1 MSKLEQLD
9 REQLKRID
17 RESLIELVLV
27 LQQRFGAQQELSQ
40 QLQQQVAVQQESVQQ
55 LQQQVAVQQEL
66 VQALQ
71 DQLAKDSHNSG
82 KPPSS
87 DGLKKG
93 RRKSLRRAGQRPRG
107 GQRGHKG
114 RTLMQVAEPDHVIV
128 HKLADCPH
136 CQTKLDAET
145 VERHEKRQVFDI
157 PPARI
162 EVTEHQAEVKQCPG
176 CGACVKGAF
185 PANVSQPTQYG
196 LRLKAFACY
205 LYGQQ
210 FIPFARIRELLTA
223 LYGDAPSE
231 PAILAATRQLARHT
245 QDSLSQ
251 IRQQLIAAPVVH
263 FDESG
268 MRVAERL
275 RWLHVASTEKLTHY
289 HVHDKRGQ
297 IGMRAGD
304 ILPHYKGVAV
314 HDYWRSYLKFTDCQH
329 SFCNVHHLRD
339 LCFIVEQYDQAWAAK
354 MKRLLCDIKEEVA
367 STSEQHTALPRDR
380 LAYYEAAY
388 DALIAQGFAANPSPP
403 KTKPRPIGR
412 PKQSPAKNLL
422 DRLHKHKAGVL
433 AFMYDFRIPFD
444 NNLVERDVRMIK
456 VQQKVSGCFRT
467 EDGAHIFCAIR
478 SYISTARKHGLNAI
492 DAIHNAFLDQP
503 FIPDTSQA

>member
-9 REQLKRID
+9 REQLKELD
-17 RESLIELVLV
+17 QESLIGVILS
-27 LQQRFGAQQELSQ
+27 LQQQLTEQQELIQ
-40 QLQQQVAVQQESVQQ
+40 Q
-55 LQQQVAVQQEL
+55 
-66 VQALQ
+66 LQ

-93 RRKSLRRAGQRPRG
+93 RRRSLRRAGQRPRG

-128 HKLADCPH
+128 HKLSDCPH
-136 CQTKLDAET
+136 CQTKLEAET
-145 VERHEKRQVFDI
+145 VKRHEKRQVFDI

-176 CGACVKGAF
+176 CGACVKGTF

-231 PAILAATRQLARHT
+231 PAILAAIRQLARHT
-245 QDSLSQ
+245 QGSLFQ

-314 HDYWRSYLKFTDCQH
+314 HDYWRSYLKFSDCQH

-367 STSEQHTALPRDR
+367 STPAQHTALPRDR
-380 LAYYEAAY
+380 LAYYEAEY
-388 DALIAQGFAANPSPP
+388 DALIAQGFADNPAPP

>member
-9 REQLKRID
+9 REQLKQLD
-17 RESLIELVLV
+17 QESLIGVILI
-27 LQQRFGAQQELSQ
+27 LQQQLAEQQELIQ
-40 QLQQQVAVQQESVQQ
+40 K
-55 LQQQVAVQQEL
+55 
-66 VQALQ
+66 LQ

-93 RRKSLRRAGQRPRG
+93 KRKSLRRSGQRPRG

-128 HKLADCPH
+128 HRLTDCPH
-136 CQTKLDAET
+136 CQTELEA
-145 VERHEKRQVFDI
+145 VAAQRHEKRQVFDI

-176 CGACVKGAF
+176 CGVCVKGAF

-196 LRLKAFACY
+196 LRLKAVACY
-205 LYGQQ
+205 LYSQQ
-210 FIPFARIRELLTA
+210 FIPLTLARIRELLTA

-231 PAILAATRQLARHT
+231 PVVLAAARQLASRT
-245 QDSLSQ
+245 QASLEQ
-251 IRQQLIAAPVVH
+251 IRQHLIAAPVVH

-268 MRVAERL
+268 MRVAGRL
-275 RWLHVASTEKLTHY
+275 RWLHVASTAKLTQY
-289 HVHDKRGQ
+289 HVHDKRGH
-297 IGMRAGD
+297 IGMRAGG
-304 ILPHYKGVAV
+304 ILPYYKGVAL
-314 HDYWRSYLKFTDCQH
+314 HDYWRSYLKFSDCRH

-339 LCFIVEQYDQAWAAK
+339 LAFIVEQYDQAWAAE
-354 MKRLLCDIKEEVA
+354 MKRLLCDIKDEVA
-367 STSEQHTALPRDR
+367 ATSQRHTALPAHR
-380 LAYYEAAY
+380 LAYYEAEY

-403 KTKPRPIGR
+403 KTKPKPIGR
-412 PKQSPAKNLL
+412 PKQSPPKNLL

-467 EDGAHIFCAIR
+467 EDGAHIFCALR

-492 DAIHNAFLDQP
+492 DAIYNAFLDQP
-503 FIPDTSQA
+503 FIPDNNQA

>member
-9 REQLKRID
+9 REQLKQLD
-17 RESLIELVLV
+17 QESLIGVILI
-27 LQQRFGAQQELSQ
+27 LQQQLTEQQELI
-40 QLQQQVAVQQESVQQ
+40 
-55 LQQQVAVQQEL
+55 
-66 VQALQ
+66 QALQ
-71 DQLAKDSHNSG
+71 DQLAKDSHNSS

-87 DGLKKG
+87 DGPKKG

-128 HKLADCPH
+128 HKLTDCPH
-136 CQTKLDAET
+136 CQTKLEAET

-245 QDSLSQ
+245 EGSLAQ

-275 RWLHVASTEKLTHY
+275 RWLHVASTEKLTQY
-289 HVHDKRGQ
+289 HVHDKRGHV
-297 IGMRAGD
+297 GMRAGG

-314 HDYWRSYLKFTDCQH
+314 HDYWRSYLKFSDCQH

-339 LCFIVEQYDQAWAAK
+339 LCFIVERYDQAWAAK

-367 STSEQHTALPRDR
+367 STSAQHTALPRDR

-388 DALIAQGFAANPSPP
+388 DALIAQGFADNPAPP

-467 EDGAHIFCAIR
+467 QDGAHIFCAIR

-492 DAIHNAFLDQP
+492 DAIHNAFLEQP

>member
-1 MSKLEQLD
+1 MSEHIQFD
-9 REQLKRID
+9 REQLKRLD
-17 RESLIELVLV
+17 QESLIELILV
-27 LQQRFGAQQELSQ
+27 M
-40 QLQQQVAVQQESVQQ
+40 QQQMATQQALIQK
-55 LQQQVAVQQEL
+55 
-66 VQALQ
+66 LQ

-93 RRKSLRRAGQRPRG
+93 KRKSLRRSGQRPRG

-128 HKLADCPH
+128 HKLTDCPH
-136 CQTKLDAET
+136 CQAKLEAET
-145 VERHEKRQVFDI
+145 VTRHEKRQVFDI

-196 LRLKAFACY
+196 LRLKALACY
-205 LYGQQ
+205 LYSQQ
-210 FIPFARIRELLTA
+210 FIPLARIRELLTA

-231 PAILAATRQLARHT
+231 PVVLAAARQLASRT
-245 QDSLSQ
+245 QASLEQ
-251 IRQQLIAAPVVH
+251 IRQQLVAAPVVH

-268 MRVAERL
+268 MRVAGRL
-275 RWLHVASTEKLTHY
+275 RWLHVASTEKLTQY
-289 HVHDKRGQ
+289 HVHDKRGH
-297 IGMRAGD
+297 IGMRAGG
-304 ILPHYKGVAV
+304 ILPHYKGVAL
-314 HDYWRSYLKFTDCQH
+314 HDYWRSYLKFSDCQH

-339 LCFIVEQYDQAWAAK
+339 LAFIVEQYDQAWAAK
-354 MKRLLCDIKEEVA
+354 MKRLLCDIKDEVA
-367 STSEQHTALPRDR
+367 ATSARHTTLPPDR
-380 LAYYEAAY
+380 LSYYEAEY

-412 PKQSPAKNLL
+412 PKQAPPKNLL
-422 DRLHKHKAGVL
+422 DRLHRHKAGVL

-467 EDGAHIFCAIR
+467 EDGAHIFCALR

-492 DAIHNAFLDQP
+492 DAIYNAFLDQP
-503 FIPDTSQA
+503 FIPDNNQA

>member
-9 REQLKRID
+9 REQLRQLD
-17 RESLIELVLV
+17 QESLIGVILI
-27 LQQRFGAQQELSQ
+27 LQQQLTEQQELIQ
-40 QLQQQVAVQQESVQQ
+40 Q
-55 LQQQVAVQQEL
+55 
-66 VQALQ
+66 LQ

-128 HKLADCPH
+128 HRLTDCPH
-136 CQTKLDAET
+136 CQTKLEAET
-145 VERHEKRQVFDI
+145 VGRHEKRQVFDI

-231 PAILAATRQLARHT
+231 PAILAAIRQLARHT
-245 QDSLSQ
+245 QGSLAQ

-314 HDYWRSYLKFTDCQH
+314 HDYWRSYLKFSDCQH

-339 LCFIVEQYDQAWAAK
+339 LTFIVEQYDQAWAAK
-354 MKRLLCDIKEEVA
+354 MKRLLCDIKDEVA
-367 STSEQHTALPRDR
+367 STSAQHTALPRDR

>member
-1 MSKLEQLD
+1 MSEHKQFD
-9 REQLKRID
+9 REQLKRLD
-17 RESLIELVLV
+17 QESLIELILV
-27 LQQRFGAQQELSQ
+27 M
-40 QLQQQVAVQQESVQQ
+40 QQQTATQ
-55 LQQQVAVQQEL
+55 
-66 VQALQ
+66 QALIQQMQ
-71 DQLAKDSHNSG
+71 DQVAKDSHNSG

-93 RRKSLRRAGQRPRG
+93 KRKSLRRSGQRPRG

-128 HKLADCPH
+128 HRLTDCPH
-136 CQTKLDAET
+136 CQTELEA
-145 VERHEKRQVFDI
+145 VAAQRHEKRQVFDI

-176 CGACVKGAF
+176 CGVCVKGEF

-196 LRLKAFACY
+196 LRLKALACY
-205 LYGQQ
+205 LYSQQ
-210 FIPFARIRELLTA
+210 FIPLARIRELLTA

-231 PAILAATRQLARHT
+231 PVVLAAARQLASRT
-245 QDSLSQ
+245 QASLEQ
-251 IRQQLIAAPVVH
+251 IRQHLIAAPVVH

-268 MRVAERL
+268 MRVAGRL
-275 RWLHVASTEKLTHY
+275 RWLHVASTAKLPQY
-289 HVHDKRGQ
+289 HVHDKRGH
-297 IGMRAGD
+297 IGMRAGG
-304 ILPHYKGVAV
+304 ILPHYKGVAL
-314 HDYWRSYLKFTDCQH
+314 HDYWRSYLKFSDCQH

-339 LCFIVEQYDQAWAAK
+339 LAFIVEQYDQAWAAK
-354 MKRLLCDIKEEVA
+354 MKRLLCDIKDEVA
-367 STSEQHTALPRDR
+367 STSARHTTLPPDR
-380 LAYYEAAY
+380 LSDYEAKY

-412 PKQSPAKNLL
+412 PKQSPPKNLL
-422 DRLHKHKAGVL
+422 DRLHRHKAGVL

-467 EDGAHIFCAIR
+467 EDGAHIFCALR

-503 FIPDTSQA
+503 FIPDNNLAL

>member
-1 MSKLEQLD
+1 MSEFKGASREQLEQLY
-9 REQLKRID
+9 
-17 RESLIELVLV
+17 RESLALNRALRQQVAEQQAMIQL
-27 LQQRFGAQQELSQ
+27 LQEQTATQQELIQ
-40 QLQQQVAVQQESVQQ
+40 QLQDQV
-55 LQQQVAVQQEL
+55 
-66 VQALQ
+66 
-71 DQLAKDSHNSG
+71 AKDSHNSG

-93 RRKSLRRAGQRPRG
+93 KRKSLRRSGQRPRG

-114 RTLMQVAEPDHVIV
+114 RTLMQVAEPNHVIV
-128 HKLADCPH
+128 HRLTDCPH
-136 CQTKLDAET
+136 CQAKLEAET
-145 VERHEKRQVFDI
+145 VTRHEKRQVFDI

-176 CGACVKGAF
+176 CGACVKGEF

-196 LRLKAFACY
+196 LRLKAVACY
-205 LYGQQ
+205 LYSQQ
-210 FIPFARIRELLTA
+210 FIPLARIRELLTA

-231 PAILAATRQLARHT
+231 PVVLTAARQLASRT
-245 QDSLSQ
+245 QASLEQ

-268 MRVAERL
+268 MRVAGRL
-275 RWLHVASTEKLTHY
+275 RWLHVASTAKLTQY
-289 HVHDKRGQ
+289 HVHDKRGH
-297 IGMRAGD
+297 IGMRAGG
-304 ILPHYKGVAV
+304 ILPHYKGVAL
-314 HDYWRSYLKFTDCQH
+314 HDYWRSYLKFSACQH

-339 LCFIVEQYDQAWAAK
+339 LAFIVEQYDQAWAAK
-354 MKRLLCDIKEEVA
+354 MKRLLCDIKDEVA
-367 STSEQHTALPRDR
+367 ATSQRHTALPAHR
-380 LAYYEAAY
+380 LAYCEAEY

-412 PKQSPAKNLL
+412 PKQAPPKNLL

-456 VQQKVSGCFRT
+456 VQQKVSGRFRT
-467 EDGAHIFCAIR
+467 EDGAHIFCALR
-478 SYISTARKHGLNAI
+478 SYISTACKHGLNAI
-492 DAIHNAFLDQP
+492 DAIYNAFLDQP
-503 FIPDTSQA
+503 FIPDNNQA

>member
-9 REQLKRID
+9 REQLKELD
-17 RESLIELVLV
+17 QESLIGVILS
-27 LQQRFGAQQELSQ
+27 LQQQLTEQQELIQ
-40 QLQQQVAVQQESVQQ
+40 Q
-55 LQQQVAVQQEL
+55 
-66 VQALQ
+66 LQ

-93 RRKSLRRAGQRPRG
+93 RRRSLRRAGQRPRG

-128 HKLADCPH
+128 HQLTDCPH
-136 CQTKLDAET
+136 CQTKLEAET

-223 LYGDAPSE
+223 LYGNAPSE

-467 EDGAHIFCAIR
+467 QDGAHIFCAIR

>member
-1 MSKLEQLD
+1 MSEFKGASREQLEQLY
-9 REQLKRID
+9 
-17 RESLIELVLV
+17 RESLALNRALRQQVAEQQAMIQL
-27 LQQRFGAQQELSQ
+27 LQEQTATQQELIQ
-40 QLQQQVAVQQESVQQ
+40 QLQDQV
-55 LQQQVAVQQEL
+55 
-66 VQALQ
+66 
-71 DQLAKDSHNSG
+71 AKDSHNSG

-93 RRKSLRRAGQRPRG
+93 KRKSLRRSGQRPRG

-128 HKLADCPH
+128 HRLTDCPH
-136 CQTKLDAET
+136 CQAKLEA
-145 VERHEKRQVFDI
+145 VAAQRHEKRQVFDI

-176 CGACVKGAF
+176 CGACVKGEF

-196 LRLKAFACY
+196 LRLKAVACY
-205 LYGQQ
+205 LYSQQ
-210 FIPFARIRELLTA
+210 FIPLARIRELLTA

-231 PAILAATRQLARHT
+231 PVLLTAARQLASRT
-245 QDSLSQ
+245 QASLEQ

-268 MRVAERL
+268 MRVAGRL
-275 RWLHVASTEKLTHY
+275 RWLHVASTAKLTQY
-289 HVHDKRGQ
+289 HVHDKRGH
-297 IGMRAGD
+297 IGMRAGG
-304 ILPHYKGVAV
+304 ILPHYKGVAL
-314 HDYWRSYLKFTDCQH
+314 HDYWRSYLKFSACQH

-339 LCFIVEQYDQAWAAK
+339 LAFIVEQYDQAWAAK
-354 MKRLLCDIKEEVA
+354 MKRLLCDIKDEVA
-367 STSEQHTALPRDR
+367 ATSQRHTALPPDR
-380 LAYYEAAY
+380 LAYYEAEY

-412 PKQSPAKNLL
+412 PKQAPPKNLL

-444 NNLVERDVRMIK
+444 NNQVERDVRMIK

-467 EDGAHIFCAIR
+467 EDGAHIFCALR

-492 DAIHNAFLDQP
+492 DAIYNAFLDQP
-503 FIPDTSQA
+503 FIPDNNQA